1 MSELDIVSEIETL
14 SKRSKALLAR
24 RETLQQNKQTILAEL
39 EARRRSLK
47 KLMDDVEKEGFDP
60 NNLKADL
67 LHKIEVERTKLEVLE
82 SDLAT
87 SEAVVRP
94 MLEEI
99 RKG

>member
-1 MSELDIVSEIETL
+1 MSEPDIISDIEAL
-14 SKRSKALLAR
+14 AKRSKGLMAR
-24 RETLQQNKQTILAEL
+24 RDALQQNKATITAEL
-39 EARRRSLK
+39 EARRRTLK
-47 KLMDDVEKEGFDP
+47 KLMDDAEKEGFDP
-60 NNLKADL
+60 NDLKSQL
-67 LHKIEVERTKLEVLE
+67 LHKLEVERTKLEVFE

>member
-1 MSELDIVSEIETL
+1 MSEDILADIEAL
-14 SKRSKALLAR
+14 SKLSKEHSAR
-24 RETLQQNKQTILAEL
+24 REKLFQSKTSILAEL

-47 KLMDDVEKEGFDP
+47 KLMDDAEKEGFDP
-60 NNLKADL
+60 NNLKSEL
-67 LHKIEVERTKLEVLE
+67 MHKIEVERTKQEVYE
-82 SDLAT
+82 SDLQT

>member
-1 MSELDIVSEIETL
+1 MSELDIVSEIEAL
-14 SKRSKALLAR
+14 SKRSKALLSR
-24 RETLQQNKQTILAEL
+24 RETLQQNKQTIMAEL

-60 NNLKADL
+60 NNLKSEL

-82 SDLAT
+82 SDLST